1 MLEFCLVTFDID
13 EIREAS
19 ALFPVNCY
27 ADNPSVA
34 AKDLAGGRATFLSR
48 SREIR
53 AAIGDEVPF
62 YLEVLGDTSGEMV
75 EDALRIVREIPG
87 NTLVKIPACPEG
99 YKAIPDLKNLGIDVN
114 QALLAAAAGAVCVAV
129 YVSRL
134 DKRGGDGIG
143 VVRAIRQAFDKHG
156 IDCMVCAASLKTPG
170 DVERAL
176 MAGAQNVTVDLA
188 MLKSMA
194 CQERGVRNA

>member
-27 ADNPSVA
+27 AGNPSVA

-62 YLEVLGDTSGEMV
+62 YLEVLGDTSGEILAQTV
-75 EDALRIVREIPG
+75 
-87 NTLVKIPACPEG
+87 CPEG
-99 YKAIPDLKNLGIDVN
+99 DFLPLVGFFFAEDGFNGLLGEGTF
-114 QALLAAAAGAVCVAV
+114 L
-129 YVSRL
+129 
-134 DKRGGDGIG
+134 
-143 VVRAIRQAFDKHG
+143 
-156 IDCMVCAASLKTPG
+156 
-170 DVERAL
+170 
-176 MAGAQNVTVDLA
+176 
-188 MLKSMA
+188 
-194 CQERGVRNA
+194 